1 MTANGPERFPAGDDG
16 DVGRS
21 EDAGGSGFSATGSP
35 RNGGPGGGQTGSGG
49 EGGPGGGPAD
59 SGGQGGGGGPA
70 GGGGQG
76 GGSAGS
82 GPPGGGP
89 PGGGAGGEGDGGDD
103 DPIEG
108 EDLDDLDDDE
118 DYDSEAPATFRPIPG
133 GAACYFEPA
142 QAGVIRSLVMQ
153 VAELI
158 SDSATSGLGA
168 GDPAGGAG
176 PAPGTGIAPG
186 AGPEAGAGEGAGA
199 DAGAGGAADEDS
211 PDELEML
218 LGLSANAELP
228 DDPVLARLLPDAYSD
243 DPQASAEFRRYTEES
258 LRSSKI
264 NSAQAVLASL
274 PAGGGDVVL
283 SEPECQQWLRSL
295 NDVRLALGVR
305 LGITEEDEDLTEN
318 LSVNDPR
325 SAYIWVYQWLAYLQD
340 SLIESLG

>member
-21 EDAGGSGFSATGSP
+21 EDAGGSGFSATG
-35 RNGGPGGGQTGSGG
+35 
-49 EGGPGGGPAD
+49 GPGGGPAD
-59 SGGQGGGGGPA
+59 GGGEGGGGE
-70 GGGGQG
+70 GGGQG
-76 GGSAGS
+76 GGSAGT

-89 PGGGAGGEGDGGDD
+89 PGGGPPGGGPPGGGPPGGGPGGEGYGDE
-103 DPIEG
+103 DPIDG
-108 EDLDDLDDDE
+108 EDLDDLDDDDE

-168 GDPAGGAG
+168 GDPAGGGG

-186 AGPEAGAGEGAGA
+186 AGPEAGADAGA
-199 DAGAGGAADEDS
+199 DAGLGEGAGSGGPADEDS